1 MIKLRAMTVCFKGM
15 RLKFVYLIIH
25 IFSCMD
31 NLDKDQEKIR
41 TISHHHLR
49 VRSASSN
56 QTVL

>member
-15 RLKFVYLIIH
+15 RLKYVYFIIH
-25 IFSCMD
+25 IFLHGQ
-31 NLDKDQEKIR
+31 LDKDEEKIR

-56 QTVL
+56 QTDL

>member
-15 RLKFVYLIIH
+15 RLKICIFYYTY
-25 IFSCMD
+25 FSCMD
-31 NLDKDQEKIR
+31 NLDKDLEKIR

-56 QTVL
+56 QTDL